1 MKIITCDEC
10 HDIVHNSRDKKRFKP
25 YEEIDNNIW
34 CYDCLEEGNAPLKK
48 EVKDDW
54 LHTKSVC
61 AYKFNVDDDIH
72 NYKFNLEE
80 KVVE

>member
-48 EVKDDW
+48 EVKDD
-54 LHTKSVC
+54 
-61 AYKFNVDDDIH
+61 
-72 NYKFNLEE
+72 
-80 KVVE
+80 